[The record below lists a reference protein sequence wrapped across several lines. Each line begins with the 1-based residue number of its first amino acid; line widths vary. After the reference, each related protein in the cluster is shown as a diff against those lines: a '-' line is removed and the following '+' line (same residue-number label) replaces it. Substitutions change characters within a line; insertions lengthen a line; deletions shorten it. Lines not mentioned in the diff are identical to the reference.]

1 MLCVTGGGG
10 MATGPI
16 NGWQQVSP
24 RGTPGRLTRSPSW
37 VSDFGLS
44 WLTFMRW
51 LGRCCAGL
59 RVPGSREADL
69 RTSDGSYVTYS
80 QGITS
85 TTQAVTAAIS
95 ESCSCGPLGSVTLGS
110 GSLTIS
116 QSASCL
122 SSVSEPG
129 STRTCTWNSPSG
141 SGTISFPATA
151 VTQAAGG
158 TTAIVCAGTV
168 TSGLGQGEVA
178 TPPVVLPRLNPDECG
193 SAQAVA
199 QESGPR
205 HRGNRPGLS

>member
-85 TTQAVTAAIS
+85 TTQAVTAATS
-95 ESCSCGPLGSVTLGS
+95 AAPAGRSV
-110 GSLTIS
+110 
-116 QSASCL
+116 
-122 SSVSEPG
+122 
-129 STRTCTWNSPSG
+129 R
-141 SGTISFPATA
+141 
-151 VTQAAGG
+151 
-158 TTAIVCAGTV
+158 
-168 TSGLGQGEVA
+168 
-178 TPPVVLPRLNPDECG
+178 
-193 SAQAVA
+193 
-199 QESGPR
+199 
-205 HRGNRPGLS
+205 